1 MRSLPN
7 LIRDERGGIALTFG
21 LLLPLV
27 LSSVAA
33 AVEFGVL
40 AHRTSQLQNA
50 ADAGAL
56 AAARQLSI
64 ARSSSDGVL
73 SAAQAMV
80 AASVEPGF
88 ELSVTATVL
97 GNAVEVN
104 VTQMAASLFGK
115 IMGTESYS
123 LAAKAV
129 ARVTSAR
136 LCMLALEPD
145 KKGAIDVNQ
154 SATLTAPKCSVV
166 SNSRSRSG
174 IVAADG
180 SRIDAEAVCSAGG
193 IDGKEK
199 FVRPPTTD
207 CPSIGDPLGDRPT
220 PKVGPCTFKKLV
232 IKGGTQSLIP
242 GVYCDGLKI
251 TDGATVTLSPGIY
264 VIQGGKFVVEK
275 AATLEGEDVGLF
287 LTGKSTTLEFSIP
300 TQRLACLHPKKA
312 KWLGSSFSTIVS
324 DKMDKHRIYSNN
336 ARKLLGT
343 IYMPNGALYIDSKK
357 RLADRSDY
365 TVIIA
370 RSVELFDGPDLV
382 LNANYEG
389 SSVPVPKGVG
399 PLGSTV
405 SLVK

>member
-1 MRSLPN
+1 MRGFSK
-7 LIRDERGGIALTFG
+7 LIKDERGGIAVTFG
-21 LLLPLV
+21 LLLPLL

-33 AVEFGVL
+33 ALEFGVL
-40 AHRTSQLQNA
+40 AHRTNQLQTA

-64 ARSSSDGVL
+64 AQSSTDGVQA
-73 SAAQAMV
+73 AAQVMA
-80 AASVEPGF
+80 AASVEAGIK
-88 ELSVTATVL
+88 LSVTTTVL
-97 GNAVEVN
+97 GNSVEVN

-123 LAAKAV
+123 LAAKAI

-136 LCMLALEPD
+136 LCMLVLEPD

-154 SATLTAPKCSVV
+154 SATLTAPNCSVV
-166 SNSRSRSG
+166 SNSTSKSG
-174 IVAADG
+174 IVAAGG

-193 IDGKEK
+193 IDGKER

-207 CPSIGDPLGDRPT
+207 CPAIGDPLGDRPT

-232 IKGGTQSLIP
+232 IKGGAQSLSP
-242 GVYCDGLKI
+242 GVYCEGLKI

-275 AATLEGEDVGLF
+275 AASLEGEEVGLF
-287 LTGKSTTLEFSIP
+287 LTGKSTTLEFSYD
-300 TQRLACLHPKKA
+300 
-312 KWLGSSFSTIVS
+312 STITLAAPTKGEMAGILIFDDRS
-324 DKMDKHRIYSNN
+324 EKLDKHRIYSNN

-357 RLADRSDY
+357 PLADRSDY

-389 SSVPVPKGVG
+389 SNVPVPKGVG

-405 SLVK
+405 TLVK

>member
-7 LIRDERGGIALTFG
+7 LIQDERGGIALTFG

-27 LSSVAA
+27 LGSVAA

-88 ELSVTATVL
+88 ELSVTTTVL

-232 IKGGTQSLIP
+232 IKGGAQSLSP

-275 AATLEGEDVGLF
+275 AATLEGEDLGLF
-287 LTGKSTTLEFSIP
+287 LTGKSTTLEFSYDSTIS
-300 TQRLACLHPKKA
+300 LSAPKKGEMA
-312 KWLGSSFSTIVS
+312 GILIFDDRS

-399 PLGSTV
+399 PLG
-405 SLVK
+405 

>member
-7 LIRDERGGIALTFG
+7 LIQDERGGIALTFG

-27 LSSVAA
+27 LGSVAA

-88 ELSVTATVL
+88 ELSVTTTVL

-232 IKGGTQSLIP
+232 IKGGAQSLSP

-275 AATLEGEDVGLF
+275 AATLEGEDLGLF
-287 LTGKSTTLEFSIP
+287 LTGKSTTLEFSYDSTIS
-300 TQRLACLHPKKA
+300 LSAPKKGEMA
-312 KWLGSSFSTIVS
+312 GILIFDDRS